1 LENIRPFS
9 TASQSAASS
18 ALRKPELADAQGA
31 TFAQAQTA
39 PAGHWDEMQGG
50 VPSRLQASSAA
61 ESVAGTVTGVPGFAP
76 LSREWS
82 QFISHLQDVRP
93 AALNARMAQLER
105 QVHDNGIS
113 YNVYADADR
122 PQRPWSLDLFPLM
135 VDALSWQQI
144 ESGVLQRMRLL
155 EHIMADTYGPQNLLA
170 QGQLPAAL
178 VQGHPGYLHAMQ
190 GVPPVGGQYL
200 SLAAFDL
207 ARGPDGCWWLLSQR
221 TQAPS
226 GLGYLLENRQII
238 SRQFPQAF
246 EAMPVQRLADVY
258 RSWIDGLK
266 QRSPAGAHAHIALLT
281 PGPYNETY
289 FEHAYLARYLGLTL
303 VQGSDLTVRDEHVF
317 LKTLQGLQPVHGLVK
332 RVDDMWL
339 DPLELNPE
347 STLGVPGLLQAVRSG
362 NVLVANAP
370 GSGFLESN
378 ALLGFMPAL
387 AQSLLGEALQLPAI
401 PSWWCGEQA
410 ALQDV
415 LPRLPE
421 SVIKPTY
428 PPLSGRSSFEPVIGK
443 QLSQRERDEWAGR
456 ILRDGEA
463 HTVQAYLPLSHT
475 PTWQPDAAAH
485 KGSVSSRPVILRVFA
500 LADARGGWQVLPGG
514 LARLGTRE
522 GIASMQRGGGSA
534 DVWVMGGAPAA
545 TQTMQSQS
553 QSQGS
558 GQSQSQIQ
566 GLSTDMGLARS
577 NLSAQ
582 TQLPLQPPSAS
593 SLNGALPQRHR
604 MVTSRAAESLFW
616 MGRYTERCENTL
628 RLSRLALD
636 VLGSE
641 DQACAPLVAWLNQL
655 ALCHGLV
662 APGVPAALQS
672 RRVFERSLVAGLWDT
687 QVTTGVGYN
696 LKAIHLAAANV
707 RERLS
712 PEHWSLIEQT
722 QNAFFHSHP
731 AGRPPQDTVQA
742 QRVLAQTS
750 QLLAAMTGAQTD
762 RMTRDDGWR
771 LLSIGRH
778 IERLDFLAFAMQV
791 ALQCGTLNE
800 QAGFDG
806 VLALF
811 DSTISFHAQYQ
822 QSRTVEALLEL
833 LIVNPDNPRALGWV
847 AHTLRGRLARMGH
860 LAEGR
865 TEALAHAIPRLID
878 TDLGLLCDEAQG
890 TTPALQDLL
899 QHCRDAA
906 RNTSDSLN
914 TMFFAHSAQTG
925 HSVGV

>member
-1 LENIRPFS
+1 MEPNQDLPIPAPRTP
-9 TASQSAASS
+9 
-18 ALRKPELADAQGA
+18 
-31 TFAQAQTA
+31 FAQAQTA
-39 PAGHWDEMQGG
+39 PAGHWDELQGG
-50 VPSRLQASSAA
+50 VPAAAGTPSFSPLSAA
-61 ESVAGTVTGVPGFAP
+61 
-76 LSREWS
+76 WS
-82 QFISHLQDVRP
+82 DFMQHLPDVSP
-93 AALNARMAQLER
+93 AALNARRAQLER

-135 VDALSWQQI
+135 VDTLSWQQI
-144 ESGVLQRMRLL
+144 ATGVLQRMRLL
-155 EHIMADTYGPQNLLA
+155 EHIMADTYGPQKLLRG
-170 QGQLPAAL
+170 GQLPAAL

-221 TQAPS
+221 MQAPS
-226 GLGYLLENRQII
+226 GLGYLLENRQLV

-258 RSWIDGLK
+258 RQWIDGIK
-266 QRSPAGAHAHIALLT
+266 QRSPAGADAHIALLT

-303 VQGSDLTVRDEHVF
+303 VQGSDLTVRDSRVF
-317 LKTLQGLQPVHGLVK
+317 LKTLQGLQPVHGLIK
-332 RVDDMWL
+332 RVDDVWL
-339 DPLELNPE
+339 DPLELLAE

-378 ALLGFMPAL
+378 ALLGFMPSL
-387 AQSLLGEALQLPAI
+387 AQSLLGETLHLPAI

-410 ALQDV
+410 AMQDV
-415 LPRLPE
+415 LPRLSE
-421 SVIKPTY
+421 CVIKPTY
-428 PPLSGRSSFEPVIGK
+428 PAFSGRSNFEPVIGAN
-443 QLSQRERDEWAGR
+443 LSQRERDEWSGR
-456 ILRDGEA
+456 IMRDGQA
-463 HTVQAYLPLSHT
+463 HTVQAFLPLSHT
-475 PTWQPDAAAH
+475 PTWQSSE
-485 KGSVSSRPVILRVFA
+485 GSGQVSSRPLILRVFA
-500 LADARGGWQVLPGG
+500 LADAQGGWQVLPGG

-534 DVWVMGGAPAA
+534 DVWVLGPAA
-545 TQTMQSQS
+545 S
-553 QSQGS
+553 
-558 GQSQSQIQ
+558 
-566 GLSTDMGLARS
+566 LSPKSPTPA
-577 NLSAQ
+577 
-582 TQLPLQPPSAS
+582 TQLPLMAPLVAS
-593 SLNGALPQRHR
+593 QVQRQR
-604 MVTSRAAESLFW
+604 LATSRAAENLFW

-628 RLSRLALD
+628 RLSRLTLD

-641 DQACAPLVAWLNQL
+641 DQTCGPLVDWLNRL
-655 ALCHGLV
+655 ALSQGLV

-672 RRVFERSLVAGLWDT
+672 RRVFERTLVAGLWDT

-712 PEHWSLIEQT
+712 PEHWRLIEQAQT
-722 QNAFFHSHP
+722 AFFHASPKAPHD
-731 AGRPPQDTVQA
+731 AIQA

-771 LLSIGRH
+771 LMSIGRH
-778 IERLDFLAFAMQV
+778 IERLDFLSLAMQM
-791 ALQCGTLNE
+791 ALQGETLQT

-811 DSTISFHAQYQ
+811 DSTISFHALYQ
-822 QSRTVEALLEL
+822 QSRTVSALLEL
-833 LIVNPDNPRALGWV
+833 IIVNTDNPRSLAWV
-847 AHTLRGRLARMGH
+847 ANTLRGRLARMGH

-865 TEALAHAIPRLID
+865 TEELSHHIPRLIGRD
-878 TDLGLLCDEAQG
+878 VNELCPDGLRTTTALTDLLFE
-890 TTPALQDLL
+890 
-899 QHCRDAA
+899 CRQAA
-906 RNTSDSLN
+906 RQTSDQLN
-914 TMFFAHSAQTG
+914 TLFFS
-925 HSVGV
+925 HSVLAGQVVSA

>member
-1 LENIRPFS
+1 MEPNQDLPLPAPRTP
-9 TASQSAASS
+9 
-18 ALRKPELADAQGA
+18 
-31 TFAQAQTA
+31 FAQAQTA

-50 VPSRLQASSAA
+50 VPAAAGTPSFSPLSAA
-61 ESVAGTVTGVPGFAP
+61 
-76 LSREWS
+76 WS
-82 QFISHLQDVRP
+82 DFMQHLPDVSP
-93 AALNARMAQLER
+93 AALNARKAQLER

-135 VDALSWQQI
+135 VDTLSWQQI
-144 ESGVLQRMRLL
+144 ATGVLQRMRLL
-155 EHIMADTYGPQNLLA
+155 EHIMADTYGPQKLLRG
-170 QGQLPAAL
+170 GQLPAAL

-221 TQAPS
+221 MQAPS
-226 GLGYLLENRQII
+226 GLGYLLENRQLV

-258 RSWIDGLK
+258 RQWIDGIK
-266 QRSPAGAHAHIALLT
+266 QRSPAGADAHIALLT

-303 VQGSDLTVRDEHVF
+303 VQGSDLTVRDSRVF
-317 LKTLQGLQPVHGLVK
+317 LKTLQGLQPVHGLIK
-332 RVDDMWL
+332 RVDDVWL
-339 DPLELNPE
+339 DPLELLAE

-378 ALLGFMPAL
+378 ALLGFMPSL
-387 AQSLLGEALQLPAI
+387 AQSLLGETLHLPAI

-410 ALQDV
+410 AMQDV
-415 LPRLPE
+415 LPRLSE
-421 SVIKPTY
+421 CVIKPTY
-428 PPLSGRSSFEPVIGK
+428 PAFSGRSNFEPVIGAN
-443 QLSQRERDEWAGR
+443 LSQRERDEWSGR
-456 ILRDGEA
+456 IMRDGQA
-463 HTVQAYLPLSHT
+463 HTVQAFLPLSHT
-475 PTWQPDAAAH
+475 PTWQSSE
-485 KGSVSSRPVILRVFA
+485 GSGQVSSRPLILRVFA
-500 LADARGGWQVLPGG
+500 LADAQGGWQVLPGG

-534 DVWVMGGAPAA
+534 DVWVLGPAA
-545 TQTMQSQS
+545 S
-553 QSQGS
+553 
-558 GQSQSQIQ
+558 
-566 GLSTDMGLARS
+566 LSPKSPVPA
-577 NLSAQ
+577 
-582 TQLPLQPPSAS
+582 TQLPLMAPLVAS
-593 SLNGALPQRHR
+593 QVQRQR
-604 MVTSRAAESLFW
+604 LATSRAAENLFW

-628 RLSRLALD
+628 RLSRLTLD

-641 DQACAPLVAWLNQL
+641 DQTCGPLVDWLNRL
-655 ALCHGLV
+655 ALSQGLV

-672 RRVFERSLVAGLWDT
+672 RRVFERTLVAGVWDT

-712 PEHWSLIEQT
+712 PEHWRLIEQAQT
-722 QNAFFHSHP
+722 AFFHASPKAPHD
-731 AGRPPQDTVQA
+731 AIQA

-771 LLSIGRH
+771 LMSIGRH
-778 IERLDFLAFAMQV
+778 IERLDFLSLAMQM
-791 ALQCGTLNE
+791 ALQGETLQT

-811 DSTISFHAQYQ
+811 DSTISFHALYQ
-822 QSRTVEALLEL
+822 QSRTVSALLEL
-833 LIVNPDNPRALGWV
+833 IIVNTDNPRSLAWV
-847 AHTLRGRLARMGH
+847 ANTLRGRLARMGH

-865 TEALAHAIPRLID
+865 TEELSHHIPRLIGRD
-878 TDLGLLCDEAQG
+878 VNELCPDGLRTTTALTDLLFE
-890 TTPALQDLL
+890 
-899 QHCRDAA
+899 CRQAA
-906 RNTSDSLN
+906 RQTSDQLN
-914 TMFFAHSAQTG
+914 TLFFS
-925 HSVGV
+925 HSVLAGQVVSA

>member
-1 LENIRPFS
+1 MENIRPFS
-9 TASQSAASS
+9 TASQSAASC

-39 PAGHWDEMQGG
+39 PAGHWDELQGG
-50 VPSRLQASSAA
+50 VPPRSPKSQSA
-61 ESVAGTVTGVPGFAP
+61 EGVDVPAGFAP

-82 QFISHLQDVRP
+82 QFIAHLQDVRP

-144 ESGVLQRMRLL
+144 QSGVLQRMRLL

-266 QRSPAGAHAHIALLT
+266 QRSPAGAQAHIALLT

-339 DPLELNPE
+339 DPLELNAE

-545 TQTMQSQS
+545 TQTLQSQS

-558 GQSQSQIQ
+558 GQSQSQSQ

-577 NLSAQ
+577 HLSAQ

-778 IERLDFLAFAMQV
+778 IERLDFLALAMQV
-791 ALQCGTLNE
+791 ALQCGTLNA

-860 LAEGR
+860 LAESR

-878 TDLGLLCDEAQG
+878 TDLGLLCDQAQG

-914 TMFFAHSAQTG
+914 TLFFAHSAQTG
-925 HSVGV
+925 HSVGI

>member
-1 LENIRPFS
+1 MEPNQDLPLPAPRTP
-9 TASQSAASS
+9 
-18 ALRKPELADAQGA
+18 
-31 TFAQAQTA
+31 FAQAQTA

-50 VPSRLQASSAA
+50 VPAAAGTPSFSPLSAA
-61 ESVAGTVTGVPGFAP
+61 
-76 LSREWS
+76 WS
-82 QFISHLQDVRP
+82 DFMQHLPDVSP
-93 AALNARMAQLER
+93 AALNARKAQLER

-135 VDALSWQQI
+135 VDTLSWQQI
-144 ESGVLQRMRLL
+144 ATGVLQRMRLL
-155 EHIMADTYGPQNLLA
+155 EHIMADTYGPQKLLRG
-170 QGQLPAAL
+170 GQLPAAL

-221 TQAPS
+221 MQAPS
-226 GLGYLLENRQII
+226 GLGYLLENRQLV

-258 RSWIDGLK
+258 RQWIDGIK
-266 QRSPAGAHAHIALLT
+266 QRSPAGADAHIALLT

-303 VQGSDLTVRDEHVF
+303 VQGSDLTVRDSRVF
-317 LKTLQGLQPVHGLVK
+317 LKTLQGLQPVHGLIK
-332 RVDDMWL
+332 RVDDVWL
-339 DPLELNPE
+339 DPLELLAE

-378 ALLGFMPAL
+378 ALLGFMPSL
-387 AQSLLGEALQLPAI
+387 AQSLLGETLHLPAI

-410 ALQDV
+410 AMQDV
-415 LPRLPE
+415 LPRLSE
-421 SVIKPTY
+421 CVIKPTY
-428 PPLSGRSSFEPVIGK
+428 PAFSGRSNFEPVIGAN
-443 QLSQRERDEWAGR
+443 LSQRERDEWSGR
-456 ILRDGEA
+456 IMRDGQA
-463 HTVQAYLPLSHT
+463 HTVQAFLPLSHT
-475 PTWQPDAAAH
+475 PTWQSSE
-485 KGSVSSRPVILRVFA
+485 GSGQVSSRPLILRVFA
-500 LADARGGWQVLPGG
+500 LADAQGGWQVLPGG

-534 DVWVMGGAPAA
+534 DVWVLGPAA
-545 TQTMQSQS
+545 S
-553 QSQGS
+553 
-558 GQSQSQIQ
+558 
-566 GLSTDMGLARS
+566 LSPKSPVPA
-577 NLSAQ
+577 
-582 TQLPLQPPSAS
+582 TQLPLMAPLVAS
-593 SLNGALPQRHR
+593 QVQRQR
-604 MVTSRAAESLFW
+604 LATSRAAENLFW

-628 RLSRLALD
+628 RLSRLTLD

-641 DQACAPLVAWLNQL
+641 DQTCGPLVDWLNRL
-655 ALCHGLV
+655 ALSQGLV

-672 RRVFERSLVAGLWDT
+672 RRVFERTLVAGLWDT

-712 PEHWSLIEQT
+712 PEHWRLIEQAQT
-722 QNAFFHSHP
+722 AFFHASPKAPHD
-731 AGRPPQDTVQA
+731 AIQA

-771 LLSIGRH
+771 LMSIGRH
-778 IERLDFLAFAMQV
+778 IERLDFLSLAMQM
-791 ALQCGTLNE
+791 ALQGETLQT

-811 DSTISFHAQYQ
+811 DSTISFHALYQ
-822 QSRTVEALLEL
+822 QSRTVSALLEL
-833 LIVNPDNPRALGWV
+833 IIVNTDNPRSLAWV
-847 AHTLRGRLARMGH
+847 ANTLRGRLARMGH

-865 TEALAHAIPRLID
+865 TEELSHHIPRLIGRD
-878 TDLGLLCDEAQG
+878 VNELCPDGLRTTTALTDLLFE
-890 TTPALQDLL
+890 
-899 QHCRDAA
+899 CRQAA
-906 RNTSDSLN
+906 RQTSDQLN
-914 TMFFAHSAQTG
+914 TLFFS
-925 HSVGV
+925 HSVLAGQVVSA

>member
-1 LENIRPFS
+1 MEPNQDLPLQAPRTP
-9 TASQSAASS
+9 
-18 ALRKPELADAQGA
+18 
-31 TFAQAQTA
+31 FAQAQTA
-39 PAGHWDEMQGG
+39 PAGHWDELQGG
-50 VPSRLQASSAA
+50 VPAAAGTPSFSPLSAA
-61 ESVAGTVTGVPGFAP
+61 
-76 LSREWS
+76 WS
-82 QFISHLQDVRP
+82 DFMQHLPDVSP

-135 VDALSWQQI
+135 VDTLSWQQI
-144 ESGVLQRMRLL
+144 ATGVLQRMRLL
-155 EHIMADTYGPQNLLA
+155 EHIMADTYGPQKLLRG
-170 QGQLPAAL
+170 GQLPAAL

-221 TQAPS
+221 MQAPS
-226 GLGYLLENRQII
+226 GLGYLLENRQLV

-258 RSWIDGLK
+258 RQWIDGIK
-266 QRSPAGAHAHIALLT
+266 QRSPAGADAHIALLT

-303 VQGSDLTVRDEHVF
+303 VQGSDLTVRDSRVF
-317 LKTLQGLQPVHGLVK
+317 LKTLQGLQPVHGLIK
-332 RVDDMWL
+332 RVDDVWL
-339 DPLELNPE
+339 DPLELRAE

-378 ALLGFMPAL
+378 ALLGFMPSL
-387 AQSLLGEALQLPAI
+387 AQSLLGETLHLPAI

-410 ALQDV
+410 AMQDV
-415 LPRLPE
+415 LPRLSE
-421 SVIKPTY
+421 CVIKPTY
-428 PPLSGRSSFEPVIGK
+428 PAFSGRSNFEPVIGAR
-443 QLSQRERDEWAGR
+443 LSQRERDEWSGR
-456 ILRDGEA
+456 IMRDGQA
-463 HTVQAYLPLSHT
+463 HTVQAFLPLSHT
-475 PTWQPDAAAH
+475 PTWQSSE
-485 KGSVSSRPVILRVFA
+485 GSGQVSSRPLILRVFA
-500 LADARGGWQVLPGG
+500 LADAQGGWQVLPGG

-534 DVWVMGGAPAA
+534 DVWVLGQAVS
-545 TQTMQSQS
+545 QTTPTSGRSQS
-553 QSQGS
+553 QSMS
-558 GQSQSQIQ
+558 V
-566 GLSTDMGLARS
+566 GLPTASSEASLRAHSPTRP
-577 NLSAQ
+577 
-582 TQLPLQPPSAS
+582 TQLPLMAPLVAS
-593 SLNGALPQRHR
+593 QVQRQR
-604 MVTSRAAESLFW
+604 LATSRAAENLFW

-628 RLSRLALD
+628 RLSRLTLD

-641 DQACAPLVAWLNQL
+641 DQTCGPLVDWLNRL
-655 ALCHGLV
+655 ALSQGLV

-672 RRVFERSLVAGLWDT
+672 RRVFERTLVAGLWDT

-712 PEHWSLIEQT
+712 PEHWRLIEQAQT
-722 QNAFFHSHP
+722 AFFH
-731 AGRPPQDTVQA
+731 APPKAPHDAIQA

-771 LLSIGRH
+771 LMSIGRH
-778 IERLDFLAFAMQV
+778 IERLDFLSLAMQM
-791 ALQCGTLNE
+791 ALQGETLQT

-811 DSTISFHAQYQ
+811 DSTISFHALYQ
-822 QSRTVEALLEL
+822 QSRTVSALLEL
-833 LIVNPDNPRALGWV
+833 IIVNTDNPRSLAWV
-847 AHTLRGRLARMGH
+847 ANTLRGRLARMGH

-865 TEALAHAIPRLID
+865 TEELSHHIPRLIGRD
-878 TDLGLLCDEAQG
+878 VLELCSDG
-890 TTPALQDLL
+890 VRTTPALTDLL
-899 QHCRDAA
+899 FECRQAA
-906 RNTSDSLN
+906 RQTSDQLN
-914 TMFFAHSAQTG
+914 TLFFS
-925 HSVGV
+925 HSVLAGQIVSA

>member
-1 LENIRPFS
+1 MEPNQDLPIPAPRTP
-9 TASQSAASS
+9 
-18 ALRKPELADAQGA
+18 
-31 TFAQAQTA
+31 FAQAQTA
-39 PAGHWDEMQGG
+39 PAGHWDELQGG
-50 VPSRLQASSAA
+50 VPAAAGTPSFSPLSAA
-61 ESVAGTVTGVPGFAP
+61 
-76 LSREWS
+76 WS
-82 QFISHLQDVRP
+82 DFMQHLPDVSP
-93 AALNARMAQLER
+93 AALNARRAQLER

-135 VDALSWQQI
+135 VDTLSWQQI
-144 ESGVLQRMRLL
+144 ATGVLQRMRLL
-155 EHIMADTYGPQNLLA
+155 EHIMADTYGPQKLLRG
-170 QGQLPAAL
+170 GQLPAAL

-221 TQAPS
+221 MQAPS
-226 GLGYLLENRQII
+226 GLGYLLENRQLV

-258 RSWIDGLK
+258 RQWIDGIK
-266 QRSPAGAHAHIALLT
+266 QRSPAGADAHIALLT

-303 VQGSDLTVRDEHVF
+303 VQGSDLTVRDSRVF
-317 LKTLQGLQPVHGLVK
+317 LKTLQGLQPVHGLIK
-332 RVDDMWL
+332 RVDDVWL
-339 DPLELNPE
+339 DPLELLAE

-378 ALLGFMPAL
+378 ALLGFMPSL
-387 AQSLLGEALQLPAI
+387 AQSLLGETLHLPAI

-410 ALQDV
+410 AMQDV
-415 LPRLPE
+415 LPRLSE
-421 SVIKPTY
+421 CVIKPTY
-428 PPLSGRSSFEPVIGK
+428 PAFSGRSNFEPVIGAH
-443 QLSQRERDEWAGR
+443 LSQRERDEWSGR
-456 ILRDGEA
+456 IMRDGQA
-463 HTVQAYLPLSHT
+463 HTVQAFLPLSHT
-475 PTWQPDAAAH
+475 PTWQSSE
-485 KGSVSSRPVILRVFA
+485 GSGQVSSRPLILRVFA
-500 LADARGGWQVLPGG
+500 LADAQGGWQVLPGG

-534 DVWVMGGAPAA
+534 DVWVLGPAA
-545 TQTMQSQS
+545 S
-553 QSQGS
+553 
-558 GQSQSQIQ
+558 
-566 GLSTDMGLARS
+566 LSPKSPTPA
-577 NLSAQ
+577 
-582 TQLPLQPPSAS
+582 TQLPLMAPLVAS
-593 SLNGALPQRHR
+593 QVQRQR
-604 MVTSRAAESLFW
+604 LATSRAAENLFW

-628 RLSRLALD
+628 RLSRLTLD

-641 DQACAPLVAWLNQL
+641 DQTCGPLVDWLNRL
-655 ALCHGLV
+655 ALSQGLV

-672 RRVFERSLVAGLWDT
+672 RRVFERTLVAGLWDT

-712 PEHWSLIEQT
+712 PEHWRLIEQAQT
-722 QNAFFHSHP
+722 AFFHASPKAPHD
-731 AGRPPQDTVQA
+731 AIQA

-771 LLSIGRH
+771 LMSIGRH
-778 IERLDFLAFAMQV
+778 IERLDFLSLAMQM
-791 ALQCGTLNE
+791 ALQGETLQT

-811 DSTISFHAQYQ
+811 DSTISFHALYQ
-822 QSRTVEALLEL
+822 QSRTVSALLEL
-833 LIVNPDNPRALGWV
+833 IIVNTDNPRSLAWV
-847 AHTLRGRLARMGH
+847 ANTLRGRLARMGH

-865 TEALAHAIPRLID
+865 TEELSHHIPRLIGRD
-878 TDLGLLCDEAQG
+878 VNELCPDGLRTTTALTDLLFE
-890 TTPALQDLL
+890 
-899 QHCRDAA
+899 CRQAA
-906 RNTSDSLN
+906 RQTSDQLN
-914 TMFFAHSAQTG
+914 TLFFS
-925 HSVGV
+925 HSVLAGQVVSA

>member
-1 LENIRPFS
+1 
-9 TASQSAASS
+9 
-18 ALRKPELADAQGA
+18 
-31 TFAQAQTA
+31 
-39 PAGHWDEMQGG
+39 MQGG
-50 VPSRLQASSAA
+50 VPAAAGTPSFSPFSAA
-61 ESVAGTVTGVPGFAP
+61 
-76 LSREWS
+76 WS
-82 QFISHLQDVRP
+82 DFVQHLPDVSP
-93 AALNARMAQLER
+93 AALNARKAQLER

-135 VDALSWQQI
+135 VDTLSWQQI
-144 ESGVLQRMRLL
+144 ATGVLQRMRLL
-155 EHIMADTYGPQNLLA
+155 EHIMADTYGPQKLLRG
-170 QGQLPAAL
+170 GQLPAAL

-221 TQAPS
+221 MQAPS
-226 GLGYLLENRQII
+226 GLGYLLENRQLV

-258 RSWIDGLK
+258 RQWIDGIK
-266 QRSPAGAHAHIALLT
+266 QRSPAGADAHIALLT

-303 VQGSDLTVRDEHVF
+303 VQGSDLTVRDSRVF
-317 LKTLQGLQPVHGLVK
+317 LKTLQGLQPVHGLIK
-332 RVDDMWL
+332 RVDDVWL
-339 DPLELNPE
+339 DPLELLAE

-378 ALLGFMPAL
+378 ALLGFMPSL
-387 AQSLLGEALQLPAI
+387 AQSLLGETLHLPAI

-410 ALQDV
+410 AMQDV
-415 LPRLPE
+415 LPRLSE
-421 SVIKPTY
+421 CVIKPTY
-428 PPLSGRSSFEPVIGK
+428 PAFSGRSNFEPVIGAN
-443 QLSQRERDEWAGR
+443 LSQRERDEWSGR
-456 ILRDGEA
+456 IMRDGQA
-463 HTVQAYLPLSHT
+463 HTVQAFLPLSHT
-475 PTWQPDAAAH
+475 PTWQSSE
-485 KGSVSSRPVILRVFA
+485 GSGQVSSRPLILRVFA
-500 LADARGGWQVLPGG
+500 LADAQGGWQVLPGG

-534 DVWVMGGAPAA
+534 DVWVLGPAA
-545 TQTMQSQS
+545 S
-553 QSQGS
+553 
-558 GQSQSQIQ
+558 
-566 GLSTDMGLARS
+566 LSPKSPTPA
-577 NLSAQ
+577 
-582 TQLPLQPPSAS
+582 TQLPLMAPLVAS
-593 SLNGALPQRHR
+593 QVQRQR
-604 MVTSRAAESLFW
+604 LATSRAAENLFW

-628 RLSRLALD
+628 RLSRLTLD

-641 DQACAPLVAWLNQL
+641 DQTCGPLVDWLNRL
-655 ALCHGLV
+655 ALSQGLV

-672 RRVFERSLVAGLWDT
+672 RRVFERTLVAGLWDT

-712 PEHWSLIEQT
+712 PEHWRLIEQAQT
-722 QNAFFHSHP
+722 AFFHASPKAPHD
-731 AGRPPQDTVQA
+731 AIQA

-771 LLSIGRH
+771 LMSIGRH
-778 IERLDFLAFAMQV
+778 IERLDFLSLAMQM
-791 ALQCGTLNE
+791 ALQGETLQT

-811 DSTISFHAQYQ
+811 DSTISFHALYQ
-822 QSRTVEALLEL
+822 QSRTVSALLEL
-833 LIVNPDNPRALGWV
+833 IIVNTDNPRSLAWV
-847 AHTLRGRLARMGH
+847 ANTLRGRLARMGH

-865 TEALAHAIPRLID
+865 TEELSHHIPRLIGRD
-878 TDLGLLCDEAQG
+878 VNELCPDGLRTTTALTDLLFE
-890 TTPALQDLL
+890 
-899 QHCRDAA
+899 CRQAA
-906 RNTSDSLN
+906 RQTSDQLN
-914 TMFFAHSAQTG
+914 TLFFS
-925 HSVGV
+925 HSVLAGQVVSA